1 MKKAYHKLAL
11 EAHPDKIAGFDKMSD
26 EEKKPFTA
34 RFQDIGEAYEVL
46 KDAELRAKYDRG
58 EDVFENQG
66 NGGGG
71 GNPFQHFFHNQGG
84 GGGGQHTFHF
94 G

>member
-11 EAHPDKIAGFDKMSD
+11 VAHPDKILGFQKMGED
-26 EEKKPFTA
+26 EQKPIVT

-46 KDAELRAKYDRG
+46 KDPELRAKYDRG
-58 EDVFENQG
+58 EDVFANQG
-66 NGGGG
+66 RPGGGG
-71 GNPFQHFFHNQGG
+71 GNPFHHMFNQGG
-84 GGGGQHTFHF
+84 GGAQHTFHF